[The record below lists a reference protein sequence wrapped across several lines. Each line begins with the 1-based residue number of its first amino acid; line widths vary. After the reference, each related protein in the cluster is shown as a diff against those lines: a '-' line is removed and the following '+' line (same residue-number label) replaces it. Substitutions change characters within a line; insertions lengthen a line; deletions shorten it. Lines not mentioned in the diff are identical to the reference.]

1 MPLTKIFISDHL
13 SKWILGV
20 LLLVS
25 AVGGSTIYHDYGISS
40 DEAVE
45 RNNGIITLRY
55 VGDRLAIGRIQQ
67 DQIIQQNAY
76 LPKLQEY
83 FDRDYPVAFNLPAVA
98 LERLLGIGNDGDE
111 RKIYFFRHLLTFL
124 VNLLGVVAVYNLAK
138 RRFSDWRIGLL
149 AATFLVLSPRFFA

>member
-1 MPLTKIFISDHL
+1 MTLTRLRFSKHL
-13 SKWILGV
+13 SKWMAGL

-25 AVGGSTIYHDYGISS
+25 IAGGAMLYQDYGISS

-55 VGDRLAIGRIQQ
+55 VGDRLAIARIQQ

-111 RKIYFFRHLLTFL
+111 RSIYLFRHLLTFL
-124 VNLLGVVAVYNLAK
+124 VFYVAVYFFSTSADQ
-138 RRFSDWRIGLL
+138 RRILGAINVFTLL
-149 AATFLVLSPRFFA
+149 KSK